1 MRLSSI
7 AVAVAAALT
16 ATSTA
21 VAADLEL
28 GKKVFGEKCAS
39 CHAPD
44 GKGNQKMAEML
55 KAKIGDL
62 STSTKSEAEMR
73 QMVTDGKK
81 PMPGFGKALS
91 KEEMDAVVQYAKSL
105 RAGAK

>member
-7 AVAVAAALT
+7 AIAVAAALT

-28 GKKVFGEKCAS
+28 GKKVFGQKCAA

-44 GKGNQKMAEML
+44 GKGNQKMSEML
-55 KAKIGDL
+55 KTKIGDL
-62 STSTKSEAEMR
+62 STSTKSDADML
-73 QMVTDGKK
+73 QLVTDGKK
-81 PMPGFGKALS
+81 PMPAFGKALS
-91 KEEMDAVVQYAKSL
+91 KEEMNAVVQYAKSL